1 MNLHATIDSIYDKF
15 IHQYKNYKVVLLHP
29 DSRYRSILVA
39 KLVNSND
46 INTFY
51 YAMGPDDI
59 NLEAFVS
66 SITHDLANQYPTFGR
81 HINALP
87 DTMYK
92 DFTTERD
99 LLITAFAHDLGE
111 LSDNDFVLILDEF
124 DRSDSADSVQ
134 LFIEK
139 LANHMPSH
147 CRILINSRTLPR
159 LPWVSLIAQQQA
171 ALLLDGE
178 IINEDFYGSSNNLES
193 VLEVYALGPGF
204 VLQSNTYVD
213 TWEGHLPRL
222 LFFFALDRPMI
233 TRGDICRAFWP
244 ELTPEQ
250 AVNVFHVTKRRL
262 HKALDDDV
270 LIHENGYY
278 KVNPQMAIY
287 YDVVEFVQA
296 LMQGR
301 NENNDYE
308 QRIAAWQKAISIY
321 RGPFL
326 QGHDEEWIIDRR
338 ANYLSGY
345 IEAITNMARYWE
357 KDMERPEQSLALI
370 QKALKHDPINE
381 ELHREIMHLY
391 NVLGRR
397 NEAASHYNSLV
408 KELKTYGRKPQTETQ
423 KLFQVVTQKIQN

>member
-1 MNLHATIDSIYDKF
+1 MNLHDIINAIYDKF
-15 IHQYKNYKVVLLHP
+15 IEQYHQYKVVLLHP

-39 KLVNSND
+39 KLVNSEE

-66 SITHDLANQYPTFGR
+66 SITHDIAHQRPTFGR

-87 DTMYK
+87 NTIYTSFNTD
-92 DFTTERD
+92 RD
-99 LLITAFAHDLGE
+99 MLLTAFANDLRE
-111 LSDNDFVLILDEF
+111 LSNEDFILILDEF
-124 DRSDSADSVQ
+124 DRSDTADEVQ

-139 LANHMPSH
+139 LANHMPAH

-178 IINEDFYGSSNNLES
+178 IINEDFYGNASTLDT
-193 VLEVYALGPGF
+193 VFEVYALGPGF
-204 VLQSNTYVD
+204 VLQNNEFVD
-213 TWEGHLPRL
+213 SWEGHLPRL

-233 TRGDICRAFWP
+233 TRSDICRAFWP
-244 ELTPEQ
+244 ELTSEQ

-270 LIHENGYY
+270 LVHEGGYY
-278 KVNPQMAIY
+278 KVNPKMAIY

-301 NENNDYE
+301 DTSNEYDH
-308 QRIAAWQKAISIY
+308 RIESWQNAINLY

-326 QGHDEEWIIDRR
+326 QGHDDEWIIDRR
-338 ANYLSGY
+338 ANFLAGY
-345 IEAITNMARYWE
+345 IEAVTNMAHHWE
-357 KDMERPEQSLALI
+357 NVMERPEQSLALI
-370 QKALKHDPINE
+370 EKALKHDPLNE
-381 ELHREIMHLY
+381 DLHRELMRLY
-391 NVLGRR
+391 AVLGRR
-397 NEAASHYNSLV
+397 NEAALQYNSLA
-408 KELKTYGRKPQTETQ
+408 KTLKKQGRKPQKQTQ
-423 KLFQVVTQKIQN
+423 ELLEEIGS